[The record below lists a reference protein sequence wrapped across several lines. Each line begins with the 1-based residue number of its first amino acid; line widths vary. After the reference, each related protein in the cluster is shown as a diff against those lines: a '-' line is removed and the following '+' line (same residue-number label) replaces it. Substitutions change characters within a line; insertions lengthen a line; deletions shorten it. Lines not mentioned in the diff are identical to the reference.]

1 MESDDTF
8 IDILTEDPCTNS
20 ESGAL
25 DESEDV
31 DVISTDNASDF
42 TLTGQSAPESST
54 DAVQSSISS
63 PKTSDLT
70 QSDEYRHFASSFAG
84 DHNYCSTVLKEEVD
98 SGKESDAKVI
108 IESQQNEVLYCICRK
123 PDVDQFMI
131 GCDHCNEWY
140 HGECIGI
147 TKQEAKKIKQFCCN
161 ACQEKNPELHTKYK
175 KTKEHTS
182 IEDEADE
189 IPKKRSNRRCG
200 ECAACMK
207 QDDCGKCDYCKDM
220 RKFGGPNKKRQ
231 KCRLRQ
237 CLNKSRHLLDGSNP
251 GNLSDEQYQPRMKTS
266 RLTQLGHE
274 DEVSKKKK
282 HAIKLKHTRHP
293 QGREQKLKRQLS
305 EKVLRR
311 KKRLASRDSVGM
323 CEKTRQSSE
332 LPRQCYG
339 PQCQKRARS
348 NSKYCSHECGI
359 QVAVRRI
366 QELLPSRV
374 KEWNETSCVANQKA
388 EEKLSRIKK
397 VQEATRAKL
406 VTLDNES
413 KELDDI
419 IERATHLTAVNE
431 EEADVEQE
439 TDLDLTI
446 YCVTCGIPLVPKV
459 ALRHME
465 KCYMKN
471 ESLTS
476 FGSVYKSLGN
486 LFCDFYNSQQGT
498 YCKRLRVLCPEHT
511 KEPKVSPDEVC
522 GCPLSN
528 EQLEETDELCCVSK
542 RNCVRHHCWEK
553 LRRAQID
560 GQRVQLWLK
569 LEEVYEQERSTRLAV
584 AQRGGVLGLLLH
596 RTIVES

>member
-1 MESDDTF
+1 MKHFAMESDDTF
-8 IDILTEDPCTNS
+8 VDVVTDDSYANS
-20 ESGAL
+20 ESAAVISV

-31 DVISTDNASDF
+31 DVTSDF
-42 TLTGQSAPESST
+42 TTTEPESST
-54 DAVQSSISS
+54 NVKSTNSPLKSSDVSGSEDCENI
-63 PKTSDLT
+63 T
-70 QSDEYRHFASSFAG
+70 SSFAG
-84 DHNYCSTVLKEEVD
+84 DHNYCSTVFKEEQD
-98 SGKESDAKVI
+98 NFGKVI
-108 IESQQNEVLYCICRK
+108 IESHQDEVLYCVCRK

-131 GCDHCNEWY
+131 GCDNCDEWY
-140 HGECIGI
+140 HGNCIGI
-147 TKQEAKKIKQFCCN
+147 TKQEAKKIKQYFCH

-175 KTKEHTS
+175 KTKDHCEVGR
-182 IEDEADE
+182 EE
-189 IPKKRSNRRCG
+189 IPKKRSSRRCG
-200 ECAACMK
+200 ECTACMI

-237 CLNKSRHLLDGSNP
+237 CLNKSRHLLDGITP
-251 GNLSDEQYQPRMKTS
+251 GYLNEELYQA
-266 RLTQLGHE
+266 RLKAGRRSQLGHE
-274 DEVSKKKK
+274 ADEVSKKKK
-282 HAIKLKHTRHP
+282 HAIKLKHTRRP

-305 EKVLRR
+305 EKALRR
-311 KKRLASRDSVGM
+311 KKRLTSRDSFGASS
-323 CEKTRQSSE
+323 EKIRQTAE

-339 PQCQKRARS
+339 PQCQKRARP

-366 QELLPSRV
+366 QEILPNRV
-374 KEWNETSCVANQKA
+374 KEWNQTPCVANQKA
-388 EEKLSRIKK
+388 EEKLAQLKI
-397 VQEATRAKL
+397 VQEKTRAKL
-406 VTLDNES
+406 LELDKES

-419 IERATHLTAVNE
+419 IERATHLKVVKE
-431 EEADVEQE
+431 EETDLEQD

-476 FGSVYKSLGN
+476 FGSAYKSAGN

-528 EQLEETDELCCVSK
+528 DQLEETDELCCVSK
-542 RNCVRHHCWEK
+542 RNCVRHHYWEK

-560 GQRVQLWLK
+560 GQRVQQWLK
-569 LEEVYEQERSTRLAV
+569 LEEAYEQERSTRWAV

-596 RTIVES
+596 RTIVEG